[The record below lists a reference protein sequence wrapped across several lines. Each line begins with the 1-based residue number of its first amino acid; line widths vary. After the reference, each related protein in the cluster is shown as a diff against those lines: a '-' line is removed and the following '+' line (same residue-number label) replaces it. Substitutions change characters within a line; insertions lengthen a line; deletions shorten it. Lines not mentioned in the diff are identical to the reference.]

1 MQTVFLY
8 LPTNVKKHYEVK
20 MNDYLKIKKN
30 KTKQK
35 HASSYCQASNLKA
48 EKANYVLKTT
58 DLKHY

>member
-20 MNDYLKIKKN
+20 MNDYLKIKKT

>member
-20 MNDYLKIKKN
+20 MNDYFKK